1 VTGGGKILVMD
12 DEEMIRHMASQVLS
26 LFGYD
31 AEVSK
36 DGVEAI
42 EMYKRAKKS
51 GEPFDAVILDLTIE
65 FGMGGTEAIRKLIEI
80 DPDVKAIVSTG
91 YSNDPVVAKFREY
104 GFRGALTKPY
114 TIDELSKALHKVVSG
129 E

>member
-1 VTGGGKILVMD
+1 
-12 DEEMIRHMASQVLS
+12 
-26 LFGYD
+26 
-31 AEVSK
+31 
-36 DGVEAI
+36 
-42 EMYKRAKKS
+42 
-51 GEPFDAVILDLTIE
+51 
-65 FGMGGTEAIRKLIEI
+65 MGGTEAIRKLIEI

-114 TIDELSKALHKVVSG
+114 TIDELNNALYKVISG